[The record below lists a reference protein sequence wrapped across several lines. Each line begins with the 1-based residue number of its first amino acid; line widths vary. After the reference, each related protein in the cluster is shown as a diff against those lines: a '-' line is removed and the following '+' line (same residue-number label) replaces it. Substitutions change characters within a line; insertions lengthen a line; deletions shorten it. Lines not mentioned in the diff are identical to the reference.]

1 MKKKLRKITLSRE
14 TLRRLD
20 ESSLKEAAVGGIAQ
34 NAAEAGSWD
43 RTCQSLCFVCP
54 DTWLNTQDNQ

>member
-1 MKKKLRKITLSRE
+1 MKKSLPKLTLFRE

-20 ESSLKEAAVGGIAQ
+20 ESRLE
-34 NAAEAGSWD
+34 NAAGGAIQGGGGSMD

-54 DTWLNTQDNQ
+54 ETWPVETGVNNR

>member
-1 MKKKLRKITLSRE
+1 MKKSLPKLTLSRE

-20 ESSLKEAAVGGIAQ
+20 ESRLENADGGAIQ
-34 NAAEAGSWD
+34 GSDSMD

-54 DTWLNTQDNQ
+54 ETWPIETGLNNQ

>member
-1 MKKKLRKITLSRE
+1 MKKSFPKLTLSRE

-20 ESSLKEAAVGGIAQ
+20 ESRLRVAGGVLEENVADF
-34 NAAEAGSWD
+34 GSMD

-54 DTWLNTQDNQ
+54 ETWPVNTQ

>member
-1 MKKKLRKITLSRE
+1 MKKNLPKLTLSRE

-20 ESSLKEAAVGGIAQ
+20 ESRLESAGGAIQ
-34 NAAEAGSWD
+34 DGGSMD

-54 DTWLNTQDNQ
+54 ETWPIETGLNNQ

>member
-1 MKKKLRKITLSRE
+1 MKKSLPKLTLSRE

-20 ESSLKEAAVGGIAQ
+20 ESRLE
-34 NAAEAGSWD
+34 NAAGGALQGGGSFD

-54 DTWLNTQDNQ
+54 ETWPINTGLNNE